1 MIIFVHVIIGTIFL
15 GVALWRIYAYHLTDN
30 HHQGFEAG
38 ILYWHKNF
46 LFDKVSWV
54 FAIIKSIVI
63 CKWQL
68 FSSNIFLYCLNSSR
82 ESSEEV
88 TYENA
93 DTMKEIIYKENRG
106 KTGVYRW
113 TNLYNCKCYVGSSTN
128 LAKRF
133 TLYYSLTYLNKQAS
147 KSIICRA
154 LLKYGHSSFSL
165 SILEYC
171 DAAKAIEREQYY
183 IDSLK
188 PEYNILQTAGSTFG
202 YRWNHS
208 EETLAKL
215 RGRTWKWTRK
225 LTEEQKKNKS
235 IVAKA
240 TLSEFNIRTKG
251 MKVLV
256 INLET
261 NSTEEYSSIRS
272 AATALDAHME
282 TIRRCIKANKL
293 YLNKYS
299 IIIKEK

>member
-1 MIIFVHVIIGTIFL
+1 MSCFIGFNSSKRVNICI
-15 GVALWRIYAYHLTDN
+15 AS
-30 HHQGFEAG
+30 Q
-38 ILYWHKNF
+38 KNMAQ
-46 LFDKVSWV
+46 DWV
-54 FAIIKSIVI
+54 FAIIKTIVI

-68 FSSNIFLYCLNSSR
+68 FSSNIFLYSLNSSG

-93 DTMKEIIYKENRG
+93 DTMKERIYKENRG

-113 TNLYNCKCYVGSSTN
+113 TNLYNRKCYVGSSTN

-133 TLYYSLTYLNKQAS
+133 TLYYSLTYLNKQVS

-171 DAAKAIEREQYY
+171 DVAKVIEREQYY
-183 IDSLK
+183 IDTLK

-215 RGRTWKWTRK
+215 RGRTWKLTEEQKKNRK
-225 LTEEQKKNKS
+225 LTEEQKKIKS

-256 INLET
+256 LNLET

-272 AATALDAHME
+272 AATALDTHME